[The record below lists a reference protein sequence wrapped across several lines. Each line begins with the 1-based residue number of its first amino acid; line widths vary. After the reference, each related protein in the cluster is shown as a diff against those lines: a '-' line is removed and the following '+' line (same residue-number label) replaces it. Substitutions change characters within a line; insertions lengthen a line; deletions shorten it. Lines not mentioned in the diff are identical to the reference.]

1 MVALRNRLA
10 VVPARGGSKRLPRK
24 NIKMIGGSPS
34 IIHVLNTIA
43 KTELFHEIHVSTE
56 DHEILSLVSEFG
68 YDPVFTRPKSLAE
81 DDVPIADVLKFV
93 TEEYAK
99 IGFSFS
105 TTAII
110 FPTALFLDAVELADA
125 VAKFELLPGEGREM
139 LSVQR
144 YPVPVEWSYNLD
156 ANGELIAKNPEK
168 LKLQSQLLDESFYES
183 GQFVLYDEA
192 RISIGKS
199 EQHYKKYGYELAS
212 FAVDIDNERDWE
224 LAERLFQQ

>member
-10 VVPARGGSKRLPRK
+10 IVPARGGSKRLPRK
-24 NIKMIGGSPS
+24 NIKMIGGRPS
-34 IIHVLNTIA
+34 VIHVLNTIA
-43 KTELFHEIHVSTE
+43 ETELFHEIHVSTE

-68 YDPVFTRPKSLAE
+68 YDPGFMRPKSLAE

-110 FPTALFLDAVELADA
+110 FPTALFLDAVELEDA

-156 ANGELIAKNPEK
+156 TNGELIAKNPEK
-168 LKLQSQLLDESFYES
+168 LKLQSQLLDDSFYES

-192 RISIGKS
+192 RISIGTGKH
-199 EQHYKKYGYELAS
+199 HYKKYGYELAS